1 MAPRTAVAEG
11 PGVVLAEH
19 GRVEHVTVQAAAA
32 TPAEQTAATELATYL
47 ARITGADF
55 RIVPESADA
64 ALSKTVYLG
73 WTQFAAA
80 YSVACE
86 QLDEEEW
93 LVRPAGDNLIVTGG

>member
-19 GRVEHVTVQAAAA
+19 GRVEHVTVQAVAA
-32 TPAEQTAATELATYL
+32 ELATYL